1 MIEWFSNIYAWFAE
15 NKDAIIL
22 FFSSGQFLS
31 LLAAL
36 FVLIRNIKAVKNNTS
51 SSDALNQNILKNA
64 QLQSDASSCK
74 SNTDALLANSETVQK
89 QIADVEG
96 KLETEVLCL
105 TDKLNTV
112 LEVMSI
118 VYGSIKDEKVRS
130 TVNSLLTNA
139 KYAESTTRAELQ
151 RQIVELKSIIKTQLE
166 QLNKDVEERVEKV
179 TNTVGGET
187 NVPERY

>member
-1 MIEWFSNIYAWFAE
+1 MIEWFSNIYAWFTE

-51 SSDALNQNILKNA
+51 SSNTLNQNILKNE

-74 SNTDALLANSETVQK
+74 SNTDALLANSETVRK

-130 TVNSLLTNA
+130 TVNSLLVNA

-179 TNTVGGET
+179 TNTVSGET